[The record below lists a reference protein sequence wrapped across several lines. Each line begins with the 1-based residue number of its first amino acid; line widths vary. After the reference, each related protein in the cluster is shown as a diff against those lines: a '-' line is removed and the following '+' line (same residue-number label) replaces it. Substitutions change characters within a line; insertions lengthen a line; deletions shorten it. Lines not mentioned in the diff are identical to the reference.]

1 MFVDV
6 EYCHVPSKCEKC
18 QLFGHDCSNPGG
30 KTKKVWVVKQP
41 KVKQLELIQD
51 KGKEVIEESSKEMV
65 QEVVVVEEGK
75 SATPGL
81 VQDEEGFQV
90 VTHRKNRVRAPASGS
105 VSRSPWSLSSG
116 SSKSPLDDQVFP
128 SLSRPV
134 LKRPVDP
141 PPIAPARGKGRGKK
155 RGK

>member
-1 MFVDV
+1 M
-6 EYCHVPSKCEKC
+6 
-18 QLFGHDCSNPGG
+18 
-30 KTKKVWVVKQP
+30 
-41 KVKQLELIQD
+41 D
-51 KGKEVIEESSKEMV
+51 KGKDVIEESSKEVV
-65 QEVVVVEEGK
+65 QEIVVAEEEK

-81 VQDEEGFQV
+81 VQDDDGFQV
-90 VTHRKNRVRAPASGS
+90 VTHRKNRVRAPAPGS
-105 VSRSPWSLSSG
+105 ISRSPWSLSAG

-134 LKRPVDP
+134 LKRPVEP